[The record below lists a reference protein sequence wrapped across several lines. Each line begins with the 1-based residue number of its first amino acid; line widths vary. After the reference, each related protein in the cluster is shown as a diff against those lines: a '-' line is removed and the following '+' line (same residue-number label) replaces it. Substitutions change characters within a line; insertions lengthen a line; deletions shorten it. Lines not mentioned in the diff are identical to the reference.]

1 MKTRGIIGLI
11 GGILL
16 LLSSLAH
23 AFVGWPLL
31 RQTLETAGNAP
42 DTIGATAAGWL
53 FGSVAMAAF
62 GVIVT
67 IVAVGTLKGKRPTT
81 MPAAVIAAAYLLFG
95 VTAFIA
101 RDLNPHFL
109 LFVATGVLVGVLAL
123 PTAAR
128 S

>member
-1 MKTRGIIGLI
+1 MKTRGTIGFI

-23 AFVGWPLL
+23 AFLGLPPL
-31 RQTLETAGNAP
+31 RQALEEAAADP
-42 DTIGATAAGWL
+42 ATIGAISVGWL

-67 IVAVGTLKGKRPTT
+67 TLALGTLRGERPST

-95 VTAFIA
+95 VSAFIA

-109 LFVATGVLVGVLAL
+109 LFIVTGLLVGALAL